1 MSDDEYIM
9 STTDSEKLELLNK
22 ELMKVK
28 HEIKIS
34 KLIYNYHECDSYED
48 LFRDNLPMLKNKMD
62 GILYAIRT
70 LVNKSDEEDDN
81 ND

>member
-9 STTDSEKLELLNK
+9 SIKESEKLELLNK
-22 ELMKVK
+22 ELIKVK

-48 LFRDNLPMLKNKMD
+48 IFRDNLPMLKNKMN

-70 LVNKSDEEDDN
+70 LTNENEESDD
-81 ND
+81 